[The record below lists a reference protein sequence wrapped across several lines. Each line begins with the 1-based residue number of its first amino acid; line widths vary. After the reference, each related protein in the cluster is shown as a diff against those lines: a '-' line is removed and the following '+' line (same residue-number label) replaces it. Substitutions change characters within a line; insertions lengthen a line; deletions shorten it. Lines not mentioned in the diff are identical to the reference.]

1 MIPIFFII
9 NILVS
14 IMHPLKYVPQIY
26 HIHNRQSVGDISLNY
41 VLCEMM
47 ENLISTTFTLK
58 MILDTHEFAYFV
70 PLFSEKVIT
79 FTIILYIL
87 YLKKKMSTNED
98 SMLQDASLN
107 ESSDIEINNTW
118 TDVLSDEDR

>member
-14 IMHPLKYVPQIY
+14 IMHPLKYIPQIT
-26 HIHNRQSVGDISLNY
+26 HINRRQSVEDISLNY
-41 VLCEMM
+41 VLCEAM
-47 ENLISTTFTLK
+47 ENLISTTLTLK

-70 PLFSEKVIT
+70 PLFSEKIIT

-87 YLKKKMSTNED
+87 YLKKKLSTNED
-98 SMLQDASLN
+98 SMLQDMSLN

-118 TDVLSDEDR
+118 TDVLSDED